1 MRQRVV
7 ERRGKIAER
16 QHWREITRRALRRH
30 FLVALTPLLALPMG
44 CKSSAPSSGRPSPAS
59 AHVQELKK
67 VRTVPVTKRAVE
79 RTVVAMGTLAAY
91 DQATLRVKVPGRLL
105 RITVDLGSVVHQGQ
119 LIAQIEP
126 QDYQIRVEQAE
137 AALAQARVRLG
148 LPPEGTD
155 DRIDPEQTATVRQAR
170 ALLEDAR
177 ATRER
182 SLQLYEEGIIS
193 RAKLDADEA
202 AYKVALSRYQDAL
215 EEVRNRQAVLLERR
229 AQLML
234 ARQQLSDT
242 SILAPFDG
250 MIQERHTSVGE
261 YLAAGAPVVT
271 LVRMDPL
278 RLRADVPERDARA
291 VGAGQLVRVT
301 VEGDTTVYTGRIVR
315 LSPTITAQNRMLM
328 VEAEV
333 RNDGRLRPGAFC
345 RVEIV
350 TDDRSTALTIPTS
363 AIVTFAGIEKVI
375 LVRDGKAIERPI
387 TTGRRT
393 SEWVEVVSGLTPE
406 DRVVVDPGNLQSG
419 QSVTVIE

>member
-1 MRQRVV
+1 MRQRAIT
-7 ERRGKIAER
+7 RRGRIIER
-16 QHWREITRRALRRH
+16 QHRREITRRGPRWYV
-30 FLVALTPLLALPMG
+30 LVAFTPLLVLPVG
-44 CKSSAPSSGRPSPAS
+44 CKSGTSTSGSLSPAS
-59 AHVQELKK
+59 AHVQEPKR
-67 VRTVPVTKRAVE
+67 VRTVPVSERTVE
-79 RTVVAMGTLAAY
+79 RIVVAMGTLAAY
-91 DQATLRVKVPGRLL
+91 DQATLRVKVPGRLQA
-105 RITVDLGSVVHQGQ
+105 ITVDLGSVVHQGH

-126 QDYQIRVEQAE
+126 QDYQIRVQQAE

-155 DRIDPEQTATVRQAR
+155 DRVDPEQTATVRQAR
-170 ALLEDAR
+170 ALLEEAR
-177 ATRER
+177 ATRDR

-193 RAKLDADEA
+193 RAKLDTDEA

-242 SILAPFDG
+242 SIIAPFDG

-261 YLAAGAPVVT
+261 FLAAGAPVVT
-271 LVRMDPL
+271 LVRVDPL

-291 VGAGQLVRVT
+291 VRAGQLVRVT
-301 VEGDTTVYTGRIVR
+301 IEGDATIYTGRIVR

-333 RNDGRLRPGAFC
+333 RNNGRLRPGAFA

-350 TDDRSTALTIPTS
+350 TDDRSKALTIPTS

-375 LVRDGKAIERPI
+375 LVRDGKAVERPI

-419 QSVTVIE
+419 QPVTVIE